1 MNEISRFGAETMDS
15 REIAGLTGRR
25 HDHILRSIR
34 KMLDELEVA
43 PPTYE
48 DSYIG
53 DDGSIRPCFKLPKR
67 ECLILAAGFN
77 IKLRAAII
85 DRWAELESGK
95 AIPLGVNPLAEADN
109 ALDYEINRRLRLI
122 NLVLGDVSNGVKVAT
137 AIESQEYVA
146 QQTGITLNLPKYI
159 LQYQVESEQLT
170 FDPNSDTAFAAK
182 VAIGRNYTTVSE
194 IAKDFHPLNSTDIN
208 NMLVNVGYLKR
219 TGYSTYSVTNAGR
232 EFASTRTLQSGPNK
246 GKENVTGWNLDDIRF
261 WEPFKEMLVAQR
273 DLKKKQL
280 AMKKRK

>member
-1 MNEISRFGAETMDS
+1 
-15 REIAGLTGRR
+15 
-25 HDHILRSIR
+25 
-34 KMLDELEVA
+34 MLDELEVDA
-43 PPTYE
+43 PTYG

-53 DDGSIRPCFKLPKR
+53 DNGELRPCFKLPKR

-95 AIPLGVNPLAEADN
+95 AIPLGVNPLTEADN

-146 QQTGITLNLPKYI
+146 QQTGIKLNLPKYI

-246 GKENVTGWNLDDIRF
+246 GQENVTGWNLDDIRF
-261 WEPFKEMLVAQR
+261 WEPFKEMLIAQR